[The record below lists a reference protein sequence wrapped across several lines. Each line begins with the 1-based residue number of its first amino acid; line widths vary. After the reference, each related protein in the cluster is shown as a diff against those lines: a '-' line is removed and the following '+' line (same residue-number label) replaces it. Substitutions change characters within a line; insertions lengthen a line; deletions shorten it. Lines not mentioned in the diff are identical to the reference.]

1 MMRFTM
7 IAGIASALVVAC
19 GDGSELRAATV
30 VVFKSLGSL
39 QCTGGGTTLSAFEGQ
54 LMAAGI
60 QVLAAMCGNDGMVR
74 AAVCGAPDGA
84 IAIFEVPASQQ
95 SSAEMLSFAPL
106 STAPAAVITPCR

>member
-1 MMRFTM
+1 MRRM

-19 GDGSELRAATV
+19 GDGSESRATTV

-39 QCTGGGTTLSAFEGQ
+39 QCTGGGTTLTALQGQ

-60 QVLAAMCGNDGMVR
+60 EVLAAMCGNGR
-74 AAVCGAPDGA
+74 
-84 IAIFEVPASQQ
+84 
-95 SSAEMLSFAPL
+95 MLSFAPL

>member
-1 MMRFTM
+1 M
-7 IAGIASALVVAC
+7 IAGLAGALAVAC
-19 GDGSELRAATV
+19 GDGSDSRTATA

-39 QCTGGGTTLSAFEGQ
+39 QCTGGGTTPAALEAQ
-54 LMAAGI
+54 LKAAGI
-60 QVLAAMCGNDGMVR
+60 QVLAAMCGYDGLLR
-74 AAVCGAPDGA
+74 AAVCGISDGA